1 MIFYFYREIYECIND
16 QCKQLDVDFPS
27 PHPNKISDYYERR
40 YIFHLKSK
48 IFIFFLMN
56 HIIFLE
62 GDHWIVR
69 FKRQQTLT
77 KNIPGKL

>member
-40 YIFHLKSK
+40 YIFQLKSK
-48 IFIFFLMN
+48 NFIFS
-56 HIIFLE
+56 H
-62 GDHWIVR
+62 GS
-69 FKRQQTLT
+69 
-77 KNIPGKL
+77 